1 MAKMIRVPDEYH
13 AWVKAHN
20 RDDETMFETLR
31 RLTREPDPE
40 ELQGI
45 LTSEE
50 VAEARRAAEQF
61 GGRDTERF
69 ARARDAFADDS

>member
-31 RLTREPDPE
+31 RLTREPTPE
-40 ELQGI
+40 ELRGI
-45 LTSEE
+45 LSAEE
-50 VAEARRAAEQF
+50 VEAARTAAEGF
-61 GGRDTERF
+61 GGRDEGRFER
-69 ARARDAFADDS
+69 AQEAFEDDP